1 MLFVFIYTFLCN
13 RNHPKRKEEME
24 QQIPFSYVIISP
36 ENATEKEGYMIST
49 IDKCGFFFCQKGEVE
64 VALNDKSYL
73 ISKGSVCIY
82 MTGSLLRIQRISKD
96 IKGIMLE
103 VDLNYIIPI
112 VNKIVNSENLL
123 YLRENPCFSIT
134 EYQYNYLE
142 QLIKALQQRMDI
154 KAHDIPLQRQH
165 LISELIKSW
174 GQTLCYELLNVYF
187 TNQPLK
193 PLSQDKKDK
202 IFQNFVITLFRYY
215 QQERDVTFYASK
227 QYLSSRYFSAVI
239 KEKSGSTALQ
249 WLVQMVIT
257 EAKQLLENS
266 DLTIKEI
273 ATKLNFPTQS
283 FFGKYFK
290 QYVGVSPK
298 EYRNK
303 QIRQLPF

>member
-1 MLFVFIYTFLCN
+1 
-13 RNHPKRKEEME
+13 
-24 QQIPFSYVIISP
+24 
-36 ENATEKEGYMIST
+36 
-49 IDKCGFFFCQKGEVE
+49 
-64 VALNDKSYL
+64 
-73 ISKGSVCIY
+73 

-239 KEKSGSTALQ
+239 KENPVVPPCNGLYNGNYRSQTTAR
-249 WLVQMVIT
+249 
-257 EAKQLLENS
+257 
-266 DLTIKEI
+266 
-273 ATKLNFPTQS
+273 KLRSHHQGNCNKAEFPDS
-283 FFGKYFK
+283 VFL
-290 QYVGVSPK
+290 
-298 EYRNK
+298 R
-303 QIRQLPF
+303 

>member
-36 ENATEKEGYMIST
+36 ENATEKEGCMIST

-82 MTGSLLRIQRISKD
+82 MTGSLLQHPAYQQG

-202 IFQNFVITLFRYY
+202 NLSELRHYPLPLLSAGTGRY
-215 QQERDVTFYASK
+215 
-227 QYLSSRYFSAVI
+227 
-239 KEKSGSTALQ
+239 
-249 WLVQMVIT
+249 
-257 EAKQLLENS
+257 LLC
-266 DLTIKEI
+266 
-273 ATKLNFPTQS
+273 Q
-283 FFGKYFK
+283 
-290 QYVGVSPK
+290 
-298 EYRNK
+298 
-303 QIRQLPF
+303 

>member
-174 GQTLCYELLNVYF
+174 GQTLCYELP
-187 TNQPLK
+187 TSNQA
-193 PLSQDKKDK
+193 QK
-202 IFQNFVITLFRYY
+202 ILQRSDF
-215 QQERDVTFYASK
+215 
-227 QYLSSRYFSAVI
+227 LSSATPFFKKQTIDSPASQYTPYRTSQGKQECLTTQRGKIIDNILIRTDRYSQ
-239 KEKSGSTALQ
+239 KEKKQKDRIRNRFADLLQ
-249 WLVQMVIT
+249 KFDFAQ
-257 EAKQLLENS
+257 K
-266 DLTIKEI
+266 I
-273 ATKLNFPTQS
+273 ACGNTREHNTNDSKH
-283 FFGKYFK
+283 
-290 QYVGVSPK
+290 
-298 EYRNK
+298 R
-303 QIRQLPF
+303 

>member
-1 MLFVFIYTFLCN
+1 
-13 RNHPKRKEEME
+13 ME

-174 GQTLCYELLNVYF
+174 GQTLCYELLNVC
-187 TNQPLK
+187 
-193 PLSQDKKDK
+193 
-202 IFQNFVITLFRYY
+202 
-215 QQERDVTFYASK
+215 
-227 QYLSSRYFSAVI
+227 
-239 KEKSGSTALQ
+239 
-249 WLVQMVIT
+249 
-257 EAKQLLENS
+257 LLYTS
-266 DLTIKEI
+266 D
-273 ATKLNFPTQS
+273 AADD
-283 FFGKYFK
+283 
-290 QYVGVSPK
+290 
-298 EYRNK
+298 
-303 QIRQLPF
+303 

>member
-36 ENATEKEGYMIST
+36 ENATEKEGCMIST

-165 LISELIKSW
+165 LISE
-174 GQTLCYELLNVYF
+174 
-187 TNQPLK
+187 
-193 PLSQDKKDK
+193 SQC
-202 IFQNFVITLFRYY
+202 Q
-215 QQERDVTFYASK
+215 
-227 QYLSSRYFSAVI
+227 
-239 KEKSGSTALQ
+239 
-249 WLVQMVIT
+249 
-257 EAKQLLENS
+257 
-266 DLTIKEI
+266 
-273 ATKLNFPTQS
+273 
-283 FFGKYFK
+283 
-290 QYVGVSPK
+290 
-298 EYRNK
+298 
-303 QIRQLPF
+303 QIRISNNTLQHALPSYQDHRYARQPPTHAYTLLLRSYNL

>member
-1 MLFVFIYTFLCN
+1 
-13 RNHPKRKEEME
+13 
-24 QQIPFSYVIISP
+24 
-36 ENATEKEGYMIST
+36 
-49 IDKCGFFFCQKGEVE
+49 
-64 VALNDKSYL
+64 
-73 ISKGSVCIY
+73 

-193 PLSQDKKDK
+193 PLSQDKRIKSFRTSSLPSSA
-202 IFQNFVITLFRYY
+202 IISRNGTLPSMP
-215 QQERDVTFYASK
+215 VNSTFLPGTFL
-227 QYLSSRYFSAVI
+227 LSLKKNPVVPPCNGLY
-239 KEKSGSTALQ
+239 K
-249 WLVQMVIT
+249 W
-257 EAKQLLENS
+257 
-266 DLTIKEI
+266 
-273 ATKLNFPTQS
+273 
-283 FFGKYFK
+283 
-290 QYVGVSPK
+290 
-298 EYRNK
+298 
-303 QIRQLPF
+303 